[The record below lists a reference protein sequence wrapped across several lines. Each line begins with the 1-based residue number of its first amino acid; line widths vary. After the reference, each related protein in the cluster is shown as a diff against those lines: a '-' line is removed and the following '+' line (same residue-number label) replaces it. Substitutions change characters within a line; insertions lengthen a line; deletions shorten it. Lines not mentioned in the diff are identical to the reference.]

1 MNIDAIVARYI
12 QRRDEI
18 KAREAEHKKD
28 LAPLKQEMELIENA
42 LMKHL
47 QDQGATSLKTGHG
60 TPYISEVESI
70 KIVDREAVLDTVAE
84 QGAWDV
90 LNVSVAK
97 KNYRESGIE
106 LPGIEINTMR
116 KLNIRR
122 S

>member
-1 MNIDAIVARYI
+1 MNIDRIVERYVA
-12 QRRDEI
+12 RRDEI
-18 KAREAEHKKD
+18 KALEAQHKEE
-28 LAPLKQEMELIENA
+28 LAPLKQELEMIENA

-47 QDQGATSLKTGHG
+47 AEQGATSLKTKHG

-70 KIVDREAVLDTVAE
+70 KITDRDAVLDKVTEA
-84 QGAWDV
+84 GAWDV

-106 LPGIEINTMR
+106 LPGVEINTMR

>member
-12 QRRDEI
+12 QLRDDL
-18 KAREAEHKKD
+18 KAREAAFKEE
-28 LAPLKQEMELIENA
+28 LAPLKQDMELIENA

-47 QDQGATSLKTGHG
+47 QDQGATSLKTSHG

-70 KIVDREAVLDTVAE
+70 KIVDRDAVIDTIVE
-84 QGAWDV
+84 QGTWDV
-90 LNVSVAK
+90 LNISVAK

-106 LPGIEINTMR
+106 LPGIEINTVR